1 MLKRSKLQI
10 CSFIKCNFF
19 RFLSKG
25 YEKSTIN
32 YPDIQCVQSNTSL
45 SNVKLYK
52 KRNRRPLRKKINEV
66 NTSFSM
72 LSCNSAS
79 LKNKLF
85 SLSKTI
91 EDLNLSLFCVQ
102 ETHFVKEGSVKF
114 KGVDRFQIFEKLR
127 DTKSGGGLCIG
138 ALQDLNPIW
147 VGESMSIK
155 ITVQDMEIRVVN
167 SYGPQEYDSSEKKE
181 NFWSHLDHEVFL
193 ANNEGNGLIIAMDSN
208 SWLGPKIL
216 RNDPHT
222 QNKNG
227 ELFANFLMRNSN
239 LTILNA
245 ESLCKGLITRSRKVN
260 GVTEKSVLD
269 YVIVCEKVRPFVTQF
284 TIDEEKMYALSNYSS
299 RGKVKHSDHNSIIT
313 DMTFKFQRMKPDRR
327 VIFDYNNQEGMAKF
341 KYLTSIKGKFTG
353 IFHDRSLSFKNQL
366 RIWKKTIESGS

>member
-1 MLKRSKLQI
+1 
-10 CSFIKCNFF
+10 
-19 RFLSKG
+19 
-25 YEKSTIN
+25 
-32 YPDIQCVQSNTSL
+32 
-45 SNVKLYK
+45 
-52 KRNRRPLRKKINEV
+52 
-66 NTSFSM
+66 M

-114 KGVDRFQIFEKLR
+114 KGVDRFQIFQKLC

-138 ALQDLNPIW
+138 ALQDLNPFW
-147 VGESMSIK
+147 VGDRGCEVESMSIK
-155 ITVQDMEIRVVN
+155 ITVQHMEIRVVN

-245 ESLCKGLITRSRKVN
+245 ESLCQGLITRSRKVN

-284 TIDEEKMYALSNYSS
+284 TIDEEKKYALSNYSS

-313 DMTFKFQRMKPDRR
+313 DMTFKFQRIKPDRR

-341 KYLTSIKGKFTG
+341 EYLTYIKGKFTG
-353 IFHDRSLSFKNQL
+353 IFHNRSLSFYHLK
-366 RIWKKTIESGS
+366 IS